1 LTKYEQF
8 CILIL
13 INVETIVKMKSN
25 PRQKFVELA
34 EKRVEKALK
43 DIKLIGNLSNKS
55 NYQYNEQDVKKI
67 FGVLKKAL
75 DECKGRFEQGGKDKD
90 EVFKL

>member
-1 LTKYEQF
+1 
-8 CILIL
+8 
-13 INVETIVKMKSN
+13 MKAD

-34 EKRVEKALK
+34 ENRVEKALK

-55 NYQYNEQDVKKI
+55 NYQYNDQDVKKI
-67 FGVLKKAL
+67 FSALKKAL
-75 DECKGRFEQGGKDKD
+75 DECKRRFDQGGKDQD